1 MRKILSTFVA
11 GILVSSFAMAQSGTA
26 PKTMDPPAT
35 ELAVTQSNHDA
46 LSEADIKH
54 RIAAAGYKEVK
65 GLEFEDGVWHTEARG
80 GNDHWVDLL
89 IGPINGKVYEADAPS
104 QLNKD
109 EIRAKLSAAGYGNI
123 HDVEFDHGLWSAQ
136 ATNASGVKLELLA
149 DPDDGSVVAS
159 QRD

>member
-1 MRKILSTFVA
+1 MRKIISTFVA
-11 GILVSSFAMAQSGTA
+11 GVLVSTFAMAQTSTT
-26 PKTMDPPAT
+26 PETMEPAVT
-35 ELAVTQSNHDA
+35 SLPVTQSNHDA

-54 RIAAAGYKEVK
+54 RIAEAGYKEVK

-80 GNDHWVDLL
+80 GNDHWVDLR
-89 IGPINGKVYEADAPS
+89 IGPVNGKVYEADAPS

-123 HDVEFDHGLWSAQ
+123 HDVEFDHGLWSAD
-136 ATNASGVKLELLA
+136 ATNASGVRLDLLV

-159 QRD
+159 ERD